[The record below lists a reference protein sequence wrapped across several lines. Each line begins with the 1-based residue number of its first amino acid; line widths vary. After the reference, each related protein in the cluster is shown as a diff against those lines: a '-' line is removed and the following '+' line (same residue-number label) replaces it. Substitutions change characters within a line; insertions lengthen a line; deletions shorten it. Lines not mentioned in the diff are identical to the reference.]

1 MVCLALIFF
10 QKYVNLELPQNFSC
24 TELNN
29 FSLNS
34 ICRERLDY
42 NKDGAYFSFVFSY
55 YRDRSILNYI
65 YNIYY
70 LPLFDS

>member
-1 MVCLALIFF
+1 MVCLTLIFF
-10 QKYVNLELPQNFSC
+10 QKNVNLELPQNLRF

-42 NKDGAYFSFVFSY
+42 TKDGAYFSFVFSY